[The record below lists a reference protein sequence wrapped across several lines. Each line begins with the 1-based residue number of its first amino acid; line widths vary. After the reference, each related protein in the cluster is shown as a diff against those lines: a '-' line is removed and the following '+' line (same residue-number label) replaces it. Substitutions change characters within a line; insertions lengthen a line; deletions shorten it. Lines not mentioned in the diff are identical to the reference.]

1 MVHGVHLVLAA
12 LDSIKSGWPFAVMR
26 LDAQFRS
33 AVMLGET
40 VSFTYT
46 TQANGSLRIFV
57 VVGTQVR
64 TTVEVEA
71 QRIPSIGRVGHR
83 DEWPSNVSVLPSL
96 DELAGVAGSD
106 KLGIDDTAFA
116 ALFPS
121 LATSLRRIDAGA
133 LLATTRVVGMQCPG
147 QWALFRRLLWQRAG
161 GVDESG
167 TTSEVISY
175 RVSGVDKRFAMLTL
189 ALDAG
194 CVAIRAEVIVREAP
208 PMQIDL
214 GVVRSRVRLDE
225 FKNIRA
231 LIVGGSRGLGE
242 LTAKLLAAGGA
253 EVLITYR
260 TGAEDAARVA
270 ADLGNGARTVQ
281 FAADAPDQAALE
293 QILSFAPTH
302 LSYFA
307 TPVIAKRTPNSWDAA
322 TFDRFVGVYVTGLSN
337 LLAAIHGA
345 GSLKSLFFPSSTFI
359 DVAPSGF
366 AEYTAAKI
374 AGETLCKSWQQ
385 IHPNQRIV
393 VERLPPLVTDQ
404 TSAHLGRD
412 TTGNIDTLLPVLRRI
427 TPKN

>member
-1 MVHGVHLVLAA
+1 M
-12 LDSIKSGWPFAVMR
+12 K
-26 LDAQFRS
+26 
-33 AVMLGET
+33 
-40 VSFTYT
+40 
-46 TQANGSLRIFV
+46 
-57 VVGTQVR
+57 
-64 TTVEVEA
+64 
-71 QRIPSIGRVGHR
+71 
-83 DEWPSNVSVLPSL
+83 
-96 DELAGVAGSD
+96 
-106 KLGIDDTAFA
+106 
-116 ALFPS
+116 
-121 LATSLRRIDAGA
+121 
-133 LLATTRVVGMQCPG
+133 
-147 QWALFRRLLWQRAG
+147 
-161 GVDESG
+161 
-167 TTSEVISY
+167 
-175 RVSGVDKRFAMLTL
+175 GVDKRFAMLTL

-427 TPKN
+427 M

>member
-1 MVHGVHLVLAA
+1 VVHGVHLVLAA
-12 LDSIKSGWPFAVMR
+12 LDSIKLVWPFTVMR
-26 LDAQFRS
+26 LDAQFRL
-33 AVMLGET
+33 AVMLGEA
-40 VSFTYT
+40 VSFTHK
-46 TQANGSLRIFV
+46 TQADGSLRIFV
-57 VVGTQVR
+57 AVGSQVR
-64 TTVEVEA
+64 ITVEVEVE
-71 QRIPSIGRVGHR
+71 RVPSIGLVAYR
-83 DEWPSNVSVLPSL
+83 DEWPSDVSVLPSI
-96 DELAGVAGSD
+96 DELSGVAGSD
-106 KLGIDDTAFA
+106 MLGIDEAAFA

-121 LATSLRRIDAGA
+121 LATSLSRTDAGA

-147 QWALFRRLLWQRAG
+147 HWALFRRLIWQRAG

-167 TTSEVISY
+167 PPSEVISY

-194 CVAIRAEVIVREAP
+194 CLAIRAEVIVREAP

-214 GVVRSRVRLDE
+214 SVACSRVRFNE
-225 FKNIRA
+225 FKNTRA

-270 ADLGNGARTVQ
+270 ADLGNSARTVQ
-281 FAADAPDQAALE
+281 FAVDAPDQAALK

-307 TPVIAKRTPNSWDAA
+307 TPVIAKRPPKSWDAA
-322 TFDRFVGVYVTGLSN
+322 TFDRFISVYVTGLSN

-345 GSLKSLFFPSSTFI
+345 DSLKSLFFPSSTFI
-359 DVAPSGF
+359 DAAPVGF
-366 AEYTAAKI
+366 AEYIAAKI

-385 IHPNQRIV
+385 IYPNQRIV

-404 TSAHLGRD
+404 TSAHLGMN
-412 TTGNIDTLLPVLRRI
+412 TMGNLDALLPIIRRTI
-427 TPKN
+427 P